1 MSKRDELIAKY
12 ATDLKEKCGVNE
24 DMDLL
29 TQMVKS
35 KSQAQLLANS
45 RPATST
51 SILNTKTSTN
61 LHISR
66 QNNINTKRQHTR
78 KGVKRTTSV

>member
-1 MSKRDELIAKY
+1 MAYGDYCRVLIRA
-12 ATDLKEKCGVNE
+12 E

-35 KSQAQLLANS
+35 KSQAQLIANS
-45 RPATST
+45 RPATPAPV
-51 SILNTKTSTN
+51 TN
-61 LHISR
+61 PKVTANSHISR
-66 QNNINTKRQHTR
+66 RNTP